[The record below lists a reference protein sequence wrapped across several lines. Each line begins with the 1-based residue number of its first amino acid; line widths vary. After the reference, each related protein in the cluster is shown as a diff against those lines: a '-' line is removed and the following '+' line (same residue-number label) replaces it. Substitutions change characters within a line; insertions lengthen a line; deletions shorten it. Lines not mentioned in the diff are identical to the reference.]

1 MTARPDDVRPVVGAG
16 AVVQDAD
23 ARLLVVR
30 RGRAPAAGRWS
41 LPGGRVERGE
51 RAADTV
57 VREVAEETG
66 LTVEVTSFVGFSEA
80 IHHDHHVVILDFLAA
95 VVGGRLRPGDDAD
108 EVAWVTRA
116 ELEDRPTT
124 DGLLEFL
131 DAHGIE
137 LA

>member
-1 MTARPDDVRPVVGAG
+1 MSDHPDAVRPVVGAG

-66 LTVEVTSFVGFSEA
+66 LEVEVTSFVGFSEA
-80 IHHDHHVVILDFLAA
+80 IHHDHHVVILDFLAV
-95 VVGGRLRPGDDAD
+95 VVGGQLRPGDDAA

-116 ELEDRPTT
+116 ELAARPTT
-124 DGLLEFL
+124 DGLLDFL

>member
-1 MTARPDDVRPVVGAG
+1 MTERHDDVRPVVGAG

-30 RGRAPAAGRWS
+30 RGRAPAVGRWS

-51 RAADTV
+51 RAAETV

-66 LTVEVTSFVGFSEA
+66 LEVEVTSFVGFSEA

-95 VVGGRLRPGDDAD
+95 VVGGELRPGDDAD

-116 ELEDRPTT
+116 ELEARPTT

-131 DAHGIE
+131 DTHGVE